1 MQISTTTQFS
11 LSAKIEYQ
19 TWNLP
24 CSLTQTKIWTWEGG
38 VEGRH
43 YNRAWG
49 TFCGAMDML
58 IIFIVV
64 TVSWV
69 CIAGPPYPQ
78 ICFQWFHLPAV
89 NCALKILLENPE
101 INNSFVFNCMLLWVT
116 WWNLPQSPY
125 ILPGVWIIV
134 PFSSVSTPVSYTH
147 LRAHETS

>member
-1 MQISTTTQFS
+1 MQISTTMQFS

-24 CSLTQTKIWTWEGG
+24 CSLIQTKIWTWEGG

-43 YNRAWG
+43 YKRAWG

-89 NCALKILLENPE
+89 NCALKILLESPE
-101 INNSFVFNCMLLWVT
+101 INSSFVFNCMLLWIVCS
-116 WWNLPQSPY
+116 NLRHLTSAHPRLESHLCPAHLCCEHY
-125 ILPGVWIIV
+125 LPL
-134 PFSSVSTPVSYTH
+134 STQ
-147 LRAHETS
+147 